1 MKIAVI
7 GAGAMGSYIA
17 RDLAHN
23 ETGVQITII
32 DSDPRRASKLAAS
45 LGDGGHDFK
54 ACDALQSEA
63 LAAALSGTSVAIN
76 AAQYDV
82 NTSVMQACLR
92 AGNHYL
98 DLGGMFHMTRRQLEW
113 SEQFRT
119 AGLTAILGMGA
130 APGITNVLASEACSL
145 LDTVSRI
152 EASFAAS
159 APDAPMPPAFIPPYS
174 IRTIMQEFCDE
185 SVQYIEGEH
194 RVQKPL
200 AGRKRITFPDPI
212 GAVDCV
218 YTLHSEPATL
228 PDAFRAKGVR
238 EVCWRLGLP
247 PALENVIHAF
257 AAAGL
262 GSTQALDVGGAS
274 IAPVDFLAACI
285 ERNAAQSQRE
295 EHEFTEYGCVRVEV
309 TGAREAIPTLIAID
323 CMLAARGTPPDMAA
337 VITGTPASLAAVML
351 ARGEAGNP
359 GAHGPESVI
368 PPALMLERLG
378 KRGFVTTLT
387 EVRRR

>member
-17 RDLAHN
+17 RDLARN
-23 ETGVQITII
+23 ETGVRITII
-32 DSDPRRASKLAAS
+32 DADPQRARSLACA

-54 ACDALQSEA
+54 ACDARQSEA
-63 LAAALSGTSVAIN
+63 LATALAGNSVAIN

-82 NTSVMQACLR
+82 NTSVMQACLL
-92 AGNHYL
+92 AGSHYL

-113 SEQFRT
+113 SEKFRA
-119 AGLTAILGMGA
+119 AGLTAVLGMGA
-130 APGITNVLASEACSL
+130 APGITNVLAGEACSL
-145 LDTVSRI
+145 LDTVTRI
-152 EASFAAS
+152 DASFAAS
-159 APDAPMPPAFIPPYS
+159 APDAPTPSVFIPPYS
-174 IRTIMQEFCDE
+174 IRTIMQEFCDD

-194 RVQKPL
+194 RVQRPL
-200 AGRKRITFPDPI
+200 AGRKRITFPEPI

-228 PDAFRAKGVR
+228 PAAYRAKGVSD
-238 EVCWRLGLP
+238 VCWRLGLP

-262 GSTQALDVGGAS
+262 GSTQVLDVGGAS
-274 IAPVDFLAACI
+274 VAPVDFLAACI
-285 ERNAAQSQRE
+285 ERNAAQSQRDE
-295 EHEFTEYGCVRVEV
+295 REFTEYGCVRVEV
-309 TGAREAIPTLIAID
+309 SGTRDSIPTLLAFD
-323 CMLAARGTPPDMAA
+323 CMLAARGSPPDMAA
-337 VITGTPASLAAVML
+337 IITGTPAAIAAVML
-351 ARGEAGNP
+351 ARGEAAQP

-378 KRGFVTTLT
+378 ARGFVTTLT